1 MAGQLGVGTGGP
13 AAWAAWAAK
22 RAGRQGRVKYQLPAQ
37 PPAGVPPPLH
47 DGMVSALTAMFVGA
61 GLSAGTLDVQL
72 MVSVM
77 AARLAPSTWQSY
89 SSVFGQFVSFCV
101 SQGLPFLPATEAV
114 GLLWLVH
121 LAKKGTVQA
130 DTAGPY
136 FSGVNTVHELLG
148 FPKPCVGMPF
158 DAFKRGWVRSQQVLV
173 QEDSDSTILACPAAV
188 ALAWYRGLDGLS
200 ANNTLLKQVLFCVLA
215 FRLFIRP
222 ASLLAIVNPV
232 VICVDGKWTFRYK
245 PEEYKTRKTTVGSL
259 PVMSLDL
266 TPFPLLREAL
276 QRYLRGLRG
285 KALWG
290 PGKVTTSQA
299 AGWFTA
305 VLAEFSPGVMGQLT
319 LYSCRRG
326 GASAARAAGVPLYL
340 IELMGGWARGSV
352 ALRSRYFDMS
362 VAADEAAMFWFEGM
376 VLPGVV
382 APLYVAPFFQ

>member
-1 MAGQLGVGTGGP
+1 MSHGGA
-13 AAWAAWAAK
+13 AAWEVWAAR
-22 RAGRQGRVKYQLPAQ
+22 RAGKQGPTKYGLPAQ
-37 PPAGVPPPLH
+37 PTPGVPPPLR
-47 DGMVSALTAMFVGA
+47 DGMLAALTDMFVNA
-61 GLSAGTLDVQL
+61 GLPADAADVNF

-89 SSVFGQFVSFCV
+89 SSVFGQFVAFCV
-101 SQGLPFLPATEAV
+101 AHSLPFLPATEAV

-121 LAKKGTVQA
+121 LAKRGTVQA

-148 FPKPCVGMPF
+148 MPKPCVGMPF
-158 DAFKRGWVRSQQVLV
+158 DAFKRGWVRSQRVLV
-173 QEDSDSTILACPAAV
+173 EEDNNNILACPAAV
-188 ALAWYRGLDGLS
+188 AQAWYMGLGSLGT
-200 ANNTLLKQVLFCVLA
+200 NNALLKQVLFCVLA
-215 FRLFIRP
+215 FRLFLRP
-222 ASLLAIVNPV
+222 ASLLAIVHPLV
-232 VICVDGKWTFRYK
+232 VCVDGKWIFRYK

-276 QRYLRGLRG
+276 QKYLRGLKG
-285 KALWG
+285 QAMWG
-290 PGKVTTSQA
+290 TSRVTTAQA

-326 GASAARAAGVPLYL
+326 GASAARAVGVPLYL

-352 ALRSRYFDMS
+352 AMRSRYFDMS
-362 VAADEAAMFWFEGM
+362 VTADEAARFWFAGM
-376 VLPGVV
+376 VQPAV
-382 APLYVAPFFQ
+382 AGPLFVAPFFQ